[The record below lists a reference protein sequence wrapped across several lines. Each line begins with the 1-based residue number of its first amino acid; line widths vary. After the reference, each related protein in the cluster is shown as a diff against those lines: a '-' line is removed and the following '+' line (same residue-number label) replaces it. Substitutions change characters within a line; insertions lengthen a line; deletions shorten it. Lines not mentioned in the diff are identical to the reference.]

1 VSAVVDDSMIRNSM
15 IRKKLVRKYTDL
27 EVYKR
32 AYKVALEIHKTT
44 LKFPGNEQYETAK
57 QMRRASKGICA
68 NIAEGFGK
76 QSSSSAEFGRFLNIA
91 IGSANEMM
99 VWISFSNDLGYIN
112 MQLSEKWHDDY
123 DAIAK
128 MLTNL
133 KAA

>member
-1 VSAVVDDSMIRNSM
+1 MAATRNSFV
-15 IRKKLVRKYTDL
+15 KKYSEL

-32 AYKVALEIHKTT
+32 AYATALNIHHITKN
-44 LKFPGNEQYETAK
+44 FPASEQYEIAK

-99 VWISFSNDLGYIN
+99 VWINFCYDLKYIKEEIY
-112 MQLSEKWHDDY
+112 SKWHDNY

-133 KAA
+133 KP